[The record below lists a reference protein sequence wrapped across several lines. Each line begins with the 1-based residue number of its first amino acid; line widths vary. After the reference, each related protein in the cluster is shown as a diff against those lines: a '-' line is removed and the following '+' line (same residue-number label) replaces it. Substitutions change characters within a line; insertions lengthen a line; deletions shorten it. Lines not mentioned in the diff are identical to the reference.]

1 MGNKISR
8 RTVNFNLNRNYAST
22 SNAFFYWLYGIWY
35 QIVENVAFNKSTWL
49 QYPFDNVNYSAVRAV
64 DGRKSNLH
72 MLGGECA
79 VSLYG
84 YNTTEWR
91 VDLGDVLYIH
101 HIVIQYATQN
111 FGWGTVSMLT
121 YFTISAKEYYLRVN
135 FFEKALNVFIDNSF
149 LTNESAH
156 IFIL

>member
-1 MGNKISR
+1 
-8 RTVNFNLNRNYAST
+8 
-22 SNAFFYWLYGIWY
+22 
-35 QIVENVAFNKSTWL
+35 
-49 QYPFDNVNYSAVRAV
+49 
-64 DGRKSNLH
+64 

-79 VSLYG
+79 VSLNG

-156 IFIL
+156 LFFTLKWAYNDDTQFISNSET